1 MINWIGTTLNGWKG
15 FCCCNLLYKQIFEQI
30 HYYSVTK
37 LPIIVKGILSAA
49 DARIA
54 ADLGCNGVF
63 VSNHGGRQ
71 LDTAPATVQDDYFNG
86 NIFYFL
92 LNVLIF

>member
-1 MINWIGTTLNGWKG
+1 MCLFKNIVCSITN
-15 FCCCNLLYKQIFEQI
+15 
-30 HYYSVTK
+30 

-54 ADLGCNGVF
+54 ADLGCAGVF

-71 LDTAPATVQDDYFNG
+71 LDTSPATVCVLVFTDKCSVK
-86 NIFYFL
+86 IFIHCIL
-92 LNVLIF
+92 D